1 MIIALVL
8 AVTLFVPMICRKIRI
23 PGIVGF
29 ILVGVAIGE
38 HGFGLIDS
46 GGAIQTL
53 GKIGMLYIMLQA
65 GIEVDV
71 NDFRQQR
78 SKAALYGL
86 YSFIVPF
93 AIGLLTSRLMGY
105 RWVTCALLGA
115 MYGSHT
121 LMTYPIVNRYGVQK
135 NAAVNIA
142 IGGSMLTISLSLLV
156 LAFLKSNFVYTDQQ
170 STWILIGKIALTV
183 GLIMLVFPW
192 LTKRFFKRWSD
203 PTTGFLVV
211 MTLMVISALL
221 ADWCG
226 MEGILGAFI
235 CGVAMN
241 KLVPNLSP
249 VMQRINFV
257 GNNIFVPLFLLGVGM
272 MIDISLLW
280 SGWATIIIAVVMIAT
295 KLAGKWLA
303 AWLAQISFGLQPV
316 ERQLIFGL
324 THATAAGTLAIVTI
338 GYETGIFDA
347 QILNA
352 AVVMILALCTSSSFV
367 TEYAAKQ
374 LALQEEARLES
385 EKTDNEWLMMTVG
398 ENRHYELQEL
408 GELSELKEP
417 SLASESDW
425 SEAMDLIHHQ
435 RKAAL
440 IYHPTQP
447 INTINRLLVAV
458 PRYAEKEHDFITCFG
473 LIRRLSSQLG
483 ARVVFFTNEDTQRT
497 LQAFCKRKGKYL
509 RASYREMEDWE
520 DVLMIAKQMAP
531 DDMIVM
537 INARPSTPSYNPL
550 FEQVPKMLEKFFA
563 GHSYLLVYPEQET
576 GASVPDLL
584 TGDTTQASKTWSI
597 VSAIK
602 NKAKQIL
609 SKIQLK

>member
-1 MIIALVL
+1 M
-8 AVTLFVPMICRKIRI
+8 RR
-23 PGIVGF
+23 
-29 ILVGVAIGE
+29 
-38 HGFGLIDS
+38 
-46 GGAIQTL
+46 
-53 GKIGMLYIMLQA
+53 
-65 GIEVDV
+65 
-71 NDFRQQR
+71 
-78 SKAALYGL
+78 
-86 YSFIVPF
+86 
-93 AIGLLTSRLMGY
+93 
-105 RWVTCALLGA
+105 
-115 MYGSHT
+115 
-121 LMTYPIVNRYGVQK
+121 
-135 NAAVNIA
+135 
-142 IGGSMLTISLSLLV
+142 
-156 LAFLKSNFVYTDQQ
+156 
-170 STWILIGKIALTV
+170 
-183 GLIMLVFPW
+183 
-192 LTKRFFKRWSD
+192 
-203 PTTGFLVV
+203 
-211 MTLMVISALL
+211 SALSR
-221 ADWCG
+221 G
-226 MEGILGAFI
+226 
-235 CGVAMN
+235 
-241 KLVPNLSP
+241 
-249 VMQRINFV
+249 
-257 GNNIFVPLFLLGVGM
+257 
-272 MIDISLLW
+272 
-280 SGWATIIIAVVMIAT
+280 
-295 KLAGKWLA
+295 
-303 AWLAQISFGLQPV
+303 
-316 ERQLIFGL
+316 
-324 THATAAGTLAIVTI
+324 
-338 GYETGIFDA
+338 
-347 QILNA
+347 
-352 AVVMILALCTSSSFV
+352 SFV